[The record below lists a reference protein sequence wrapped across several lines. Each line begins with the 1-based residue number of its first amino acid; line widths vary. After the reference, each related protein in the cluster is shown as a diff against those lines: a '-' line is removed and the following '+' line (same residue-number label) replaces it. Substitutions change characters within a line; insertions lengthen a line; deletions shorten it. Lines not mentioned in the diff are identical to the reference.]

1 MFYNNLNYKIRVWLL
16 EEEDYSKAIG
26 YGPYR
31 SQRNGWTNKAWL
43 FQSWKLWSFF
53 FFFFSHKWEDQQKH
67 QDFEEHRFQGK
78 AKEKY
83 GLSRRLLNLR
93 KQSLSTRVHNNP
105 ISGGE
110 LLNKAFDGQWLTK
123 EAQIFV
129 NCIISAFLKSLLC
142 INQWKPIKEIGVYSW
157 LIKLTILKFGNQTRK
172 KKNQKKVDFLSWMV
186 FKLYKTMPLYSHG
199 NFYYC
204 TKDFCD

>member
-1 MFYNNLNYKIRVWLL
+1 MVLTEVRETGGQTKP
-16 EEEDYSKAIG
+16 DYS
-26 YGPYR
+26 
-31 SQRNGWTNKAWL
+31 NLENCEV
-43 FQSWKLWSFF
+43 F

-93 KQSLSTRVHNNP
+93 KQSLSTRVHNNR

-142 INQWKPIKEIGVYSW
+142 INQWKPMKEIGVYSW

-172 KKNQKKVDFLSWMV
+172 KKIRRKWTFYHGWYSNSIKLCASLQSWKFL
-186 FKLYKTMPLYSHG
+186 LLH
-199 NFYYC
+199 
-204 TKDFCD
+204 